1 MPTIET
7 KLEEFEVV
15 IVGAGI
21 AGIASAY
28 YLNKDRPNSKYVIL
42 EALDSYGGTWY
53 THKYPG
59 IRSDS
64 DLYTFGFKFKPWTSA
79 PIATGEEILK
89 YLGDTIKE
97 NNIDNHIRYNHKII
111 KAEWSTKNQTWLLEV
126 LTSDNEILNFSC
138 KFLMMCQGYYRH
150 NQ

>member
-97 NNIDNHIRYNHKII
+97 NNIDNHIR
-111 KAEWSTKNQTWLLEV
+111 
-126 LTSDNEILNFSC
+126 
-138 KFLMMCQGYYRH
+138 
-150 NQ
+150 